1 MTKDKWLD
9 LLQIMEGK
17 FSIDE
22 HFKEGLGNDEP
33 GEKDVVIFNSPVL
46 GKVRLEWVE
55 RPRFLREN
63 TKYSRRIGSDVKVEK
78 VYDENDKVSY
88 IQAFKWD
95 EPGQDWEE
103 IEVEKT
109 FSF

>member
-22 HFKEGLGNDEP
+22 HFKEGLGNDES